1 MKINPVLERGVF
13 LRRYKRFLADVELAN
28 GEVLTVHCA
37 NTGSMKNCMV
47 PGTHCWYSRSD
58 NPKRKL
64 PGTLEIVTTP
74 AGAMAGINT
83 ARPNVLVREGI
94 ENGVISELQ
103 GYATIRPEVQYGTE
117 NSRIDLLLEREAEKC
132 FVEVKNVTLG
142 MPQGLGLFP
151 DAITTRGAKHLR
163 ELVAMVAAGH
173 RGVLVFCVQHSG
185 IERVAPADEIDPEY
199 GTMLRTAMANGVE
212 VLAYK
217 CRMAP
222 GEIAIEQKIDVDCSD
237 RPVAN

>member
-1 MKINPVLERGVF
+1 MKIRPVLERGVF
-13 LRRYKRFLADVELAN
+13 LRRYKRFLADIELAN

-83 ARPNVLVREGI
+83 ARPNVLIREGI

-103 GYATIRPEVQYGTE
+103 GYPTLRSEVRYGSE
-117 NSRIDLLLEREAEKC
+117 NSRIDLLLERDGEKC

-151 DAITTRGAKHLR
+151 DAITARGAKHLR

-173 RGVLVFCVQHSG
+173 RAVLVFCVQHSG
-185 IERVAPADEIDPEY
+185 IERVAPADEIDSEY

-212 VLAYK
+212 ILAYK

-222 GEIAIEQKIDVDCSD
+222 EEIAIEQKIDVDCSES
-237 RPVAN
+237 PIA

>member
-1 MKINPVLERGVF
+1 MKIRPVLERGVF
-13 LRRYKRFLADVELAN
+13 LRRYKRFLADIELAN

-103 GYATIRPEVQYGTE
+103 GYPTLRSEVRYGSE
-117 NSRIDLLLEREAEKC
+117 NSRIDLLLERDGEKC

-151 DAITTRGAKHLR
+151 DAITARGAKHLR

-173 RGVLVFCVQHSG
+173 RAVLVFCVQHSG
-185 IERVAPADEIDPEY
+185 IERVAPADEIDSEY

-212 VLAYK
+212 ILAYK

-222 GEIAIEQKIDVDCSD
+222 EEIAIEQKIDVDCSES
-237 RPVAN
+237 PIA

>member
-1 MKINPVLERGVF
+1 MKISPVLERGVF
-13 LRRYKRFLADVELAN
+13 LRRYKRFLADVELEN
-28 GEVLTVHCA
+28 GNVLTVHCA
-37 NTGSMKNCMV
+37 NTGSMKNCLA

-74 AGAMAGINT
+74 AGARAGINT

-103 GYATIRPEVQYGTE
+103 GYPILRSEVRYGSE
-117 NSRIDLLLEREAEKC
+117 NSRIDLLLERGAEKC

-142 MPQGLGLFP
+142 MPQGQGLFP
-151 DAITTRGAKHLR
+151 DAVTARGVKHLR
-163 ELVAMVAAGH
+163 ELVAAVAAGY
-173 RGVLVFCVQHSG
+173 RAVLVYCVQHTG
-185 IERVAPADEIDPEY
+185 IQRVAPADEIDPEY
-199 GTMLRTAMANGVE
+199 GKMLRTAMASGVE

-222 GEIAIEQKIDVDCSD
+222 QEIVIEQKIDVDCSVS
-237 RPVAN
+237 P

>member
-1 MKINPVLERGVF
+1 MKISPVLERGVF

-37 NTGSMKNCMV
+37 NTGSMKNCLA

-74 AGAMAGINT
+74 AGAMAGVNT

-103 GYATIRPEVQYGTE
+103 GYPTLRSEVRYGSE
-117 NSRIDLLLEREAEKC
+117 NSRIDLLLERDTKKC

-142 MPQGLGLFP
+142 LPLGLGLFP
-151 DAITTRGAKHLR
+151 DAVTARGAKHLR

-173 RGVLVFCVQHSG
+173 RAVLVFCVQHSG

-199 GTMLRTAMANGVE
+199 GRMLRTAMANGVE

-217 CRMAP
+217 CRMAR

-237 RPVAN
+237 RPIAN